1 MVEKGKLCGVQL
13 FLCDE
18 GSFLCGGWGF
28 LCDYPNFLCDC
39 VFTSALLVS
48 KVLLYIEKS
57 LAHSQAPPYSSS
69 YSSKISSVVK
79 NKA

>member
-1 MVEKGKLCGVQL
+1 VVEKGKLCGMQL

-18 GSFLCGGWGF
+18 GSFLCGGWG
-28 LCDYPNFLCDC
+28 FLCDC